1 MIAILGT
8 GLLGSG
14 FARALRKKG
23 ETVHV
28 WNRTFARAQA
38 LEAEGCRAFADAAEA
53 VRGAERVHV
62 IVSDDHAVDA
72 TLAAARLESGARV
85 YDHTTT
91 SVEGARR
98 RAAEW
103 RAKGVRYLH
112 APVFMGPQNAAEGT
126 GLMLV
131 SGDRAIVDEAAP
143 VLKGMTGKLVDFGG
157 EEGRASAMKLLG
169 NLFLMALAAGFAD
182 MIALG
187 KAMGVSP
194 EEVGT
199 LFEHFNPGA
208 SVATRYKRMI
218 EGDYDHPSWDLAM
231 ARKDARLME
240 GEARGAPLMVL
251 PGVAAAMDAMIARG
265 HGEQDWTVIAKDLLG
280 R

>member
-28 WNRTFARAQA
+28 WNRTLSRAQA
-38 LEAEGCRAFADAAEA
+38 LEAEGCKAFADAAEA
-53 VRGAERVHV
+53 VRGASRVHV
-62 IVSDDHAVDA
+62 IVSDDQAVDS
-72 TLAAARLESGARV
+72 TLAAAKLADGARV

-98 RAAEW
+98 RATEW

-112 APVFMGPQNAAEGT
+112 APVFMGPQNAAEST

-131 SGDRAIVDEAAP
+131 SGDRAIVEEATP
-143 VLKGMTGKLVDFGG
+143 VLKTMTGKLVDFGA

-169 NLFLMALAAGFAD
+169 NLFLMALSAGFAD

-194 EEVGT
+194 EEVGG
-199 LFEHFNPGA
+199 LFDHFNPGA
-208 SVATRYKRMI
+208 SLGARYKRMI
-218 EGDYDHPSWDLAM
+218 DGDYDHPSWDLAM

-240 GEARGAPLMVL
+240 GEANGQSLMVL
-251 PGVAAAMDAMIARG
+251 PGIAAAMDAMIARG

-280 R
+280 K

>member
-28 WNRTFARAQA
+28 WNRTFSRAQA

-53 VRGAERVHV
+53 VRGAARVHV
-62 IVSDDHAVDA
+62 IVSDDAAVDA
-72 TLAAARLESGARV
+72 TLAAARLEAGAHV

-91 SVEGARR
+91 SVEGARL
-98 RAAEW
+98 RASTW
-103 RAKGVRYLH
+103 RDKGVRYLH
-112 APVFMGPQNAAEGT
+112 APVFMGPQNAAEST

-131 SGDRAIVDEAAP
+131 SGDRAIVAEATP
-143 VLKGMTGKLVDFGG
+143 VLTGMTGKLVDVGAQ
-157 EEGRASAMKLLG
+157 EGRAAAMKLLG

-187 KAMGVSP
+187 KAMGVSA
-194 EEVGT
+194 EEAGS
-199 LFEHFNPGA
+199 LFDHFNPGA
-208 SVATRYKRMI
+208 SLGTRYKRMI

-240 GEARGAPLMVL
+240 GEAGAARLMVL
-251 PGVAAAMDAMIARG
+251 PGIAAAMDAMIARG

-280 R
+280 K

>member
-28 WNRTFARAQA
+28 WNRTFSRAQA

-53 VRGAERVHV
+53 VRGATRVHV
-62 IVSDDHAVDA
+62 IVSDDQAVDS
-72 TLAAARLESGARV
+72 TLAAARLEAGARV

-91 SVEGARR
+91 SVEGARKR
-98 RAAEW
+98 SGEW

-112 APVFMGPQNAAEGT
+112 APVFMGPQNAAEST

-131 SGDRAIVDEAAP
+131 SGDRAIVDEATR
-143 VLKGMTGKLVDFGG
+143 VLEGMTGKLVDVGAQ
-157 EEGRASAMKLLG
+157 EGRAAAMKLLG

-194 EEVGT
+194 EEAGS
-199 LFEHFNPGA
+199 LFEHFNPGRA
-208 SVATRYKRMI
+208 
-218 EGDYDHPSWDLAM
+218 W
-231 ARKDARLME
+231 ARDTS
-240 GEARGAPLMVL
+240 G
-251 PGVAAAMDAMIARG
+251 
-265 HGEQDWTVIAKDLLG
+265 
-280 R
+280 

>member
-1 MIAILGT
+1 
-8 GLLGSG
+8 
-14 FARALRKKG
+14 
-23 ETVHV
+23 V
-28 WNRTFARAQA
+28 
-38 LEAEGCRAFADAAEA
+38 LE
-53 VRGAERVHV
+53 
-62 IVSDDHAVDA
+62 
-72 TLAAARLESGARV
+72 
-85 YDHTTT
+85 
-91 SVEGARR
+91 
-98 RAAEW
+98 
-103 RAKGVRYLH
+103 
-112 APVFMGPQNAAEGT
+112 
-126 GLMLV
+126 
-131 SGDRAIVDEAAP
+131 
-143 VLKGMTGKLVDFGG
+143 GMTGKLVDFGA

-194 EEVGT
+194 EEAGM

-208 SVATRYKRMI
+208 SLGSRYKRMI

-240 GEARGAPLMVL
+240 GEAAGAKLMVL

-280 R
+280 K

>member
-53 VRGAERVHV
+53 VRGAARVHV
-62 IVSDDHAVDA
+62 IVSDDKAVDS
-72 TLAAARLESGARV
+72 TLAAAKLEAGAHV
-85 YDHTTT
+85 YDHSTT
-91 SVEGARR
+91 SVEGARKR
-98 RAAEW
+98 SSEW
-103 RAKGVRYLH
+103 RGKGVRYLH
-112 APVFMGPQNAAEGT
+112 APVFMGPQNAADGT

-131 SGDRAIVDEAAP
+131 SGDRAIVGEATP
-143 VLKGMTGKLVDFGG
+143 VLEGMTGKLVDFGA
-157 EEGRASAMKLLG
+157 EEGRAAAMKLLG

-194 EEVGT
+194 EEAGA

-208 SVATRYKRMI
+208 SLGARYQRMI

-240 GEARGAPLMVL
+240 GEAAGASLMVL
-251 PGVAAAMDAMIARG
+251 PGLAKAMDAMIARG

-280 R
+280 K

>member
-28 WNRTFARAQA
+28 WNRTFSRAQA
-38 LEAEGCRAFADAAEA
+38 LEAEGCKAFADAAEA
-53 VRGAERVHV
+53 VRGASRVHV
-62 IVSDDHAVDA
+62 IVSDDAAVDS
-72 TLAAARLESGARV
+72 TLVAAKLASGARV

-98 RAAEW
+98 RGSEW

-112 APVFMGPQNAAEGT
+112 APVFMGPQNAAEST

-131 SGDRAIVDEAAP
+131 AGDRAIVEEATP
-143 VLKGMTGKLVDFGG
+143 DLKTMTGKLVDFGAQ
-157 EEGRASAMKLLG
+157 EGRASAMKLLG

-194 EEVGT
+194 EEAGS

-208 SVATRYKRMI
+208 SLGARYKRMI

-240 GEARGAPLMVL
+240 GEAAGASLMVL
-251 PGVAAAMDAMIARG
+251 PGIAAAMDAMIARG

-280 R
+280 K